1 MLRRARIWMGTSND
15 HKYMEAREV
24 LAEYGVELER
34 LDIDRVEIQADDP
47 ELIAEYSLRVLDVD
61 VPILIEDAGLYID
74 KYYGFPG
81 PYSSYALRTIDNEG
95 ILKLLEG
102 ETERGARYLSAVA
115 FRDGDT
121 SVTFTGEVTGRIAT
135 EMRGTYGFGYDPIF
149 IPDEGDGRTF
159 GEMKPAEKAGI
170 SHRARAF
177 RKLGE
182 WLREGQPTRRGAGT
196 GTGLSR
202 SSSP

>member
-1 MLRRARIWMGTSND
+1 MRRTRIWMGTSSD
-15 HKYMEAREV
+15 HKYEEAREV

-34 LDIDRVEIQADDP
+34 LSIERVEIQADDP

-95 ILKLLEG
+95 ILKLMEG

-121 SVTFTGEVTGRIAT
+121 SVTFTGEVVGRIAE
-135 EMRGTYGFGYDPIF
+135 EMRGTNGFGYDPIF
-149 IPDEGDGRTF
+149 MPDEGDGRTF
-159 GEMKPAEKAGI
+159 GEMSAAEKARI

-182 WLREGQPTRRGAGT
+182 WLRAG
-196 GTGLSR
+196 
-202 SSSP
+202 

>member
-1 MLRRARIWMGTSND
+1 MGTSSD
-15 HKYMEAREV
+15 HKYEEAREV
-24 LAEYGVELER
+24 LAEYGVTLER
-34 LDIDRVEIQADDP
+34 LSIDRVEIQADDP
-47 ELIAEYSLRVLDVD
+47 ELIAEYSLKVLNMD

-74 KYYGFPG
+74 KYFGFPG

-102 ETERGARYLSAVA
+102 EEERGARYLSAVA

-121 SVTFTGEVTGRIAT
+121 SVTFTGEVVGRVAT
-135 EMRGTYGFGYDPIF
+135 EMRGTNGFGYDPIF
-149 IPDEGDGRTF
+149 IPEEGDGRTF
-159 GEMKPAEKAGI
+159 GEMRAAEKARI

-182 WLREGQPTRRGAGT
+182 WLREG
-196 GTGLSR
+196 
-202 SSSP
+202 

>member
-1 MLRRARIWMGTSND
+1 MRRTRIWMGTSSD
-15 HKYMEAREV
+15 HKYEEAREV

-34 LDIDRVEIQADDP
+34 LSIERVEIQADDP

-95 ILKLLEG
+95 ILKLMEG

-121 SVTFTGEVTGRIAT
+121 SVTFTGEVVGRIAM
-135 EMRGTYGFGYDPIF
+135 ERRGTNGFGYDPIF
-149 IPDEGDGRTF
+149 MPDEGDGRTF
-159 GEMKPAEKAGI
+159 GEMSAAEKARI

-182 WLREGQPTRRGAGT
+182 WLRAG
-196 GTGLSR
+196 
-202 SSSP
+202 

>member
-1 MLRRARIWMGTSND
+1 MGTSSD
-15 HKYMEAREV
+15 HKYEEAREV
-24 LAEYGVELER
+24 LTEYGVELER
-34 LDIDRVEIQADDP
+34 LSIDRVEIQADDP
-47 ELIAEYSLRVLDVD
+47 ELIAEYSLKVLDID

-81 PYSSYALRTIDNEG
+81 PYSSYALRTIDNDG
-95 ILKLLEG
+95 ILKLMEG

-121 SVTFTGEVTGRIAT
+121 SVTFTGEVVGRIAM
-135 EMRGTYGFGYDPIF
+135 EMRGTNGFGYDPIF
-149 IPDEGDGRTF
+149 MPEEGDGRTF
-159 GEMKPAEKAGI
+159 GEMSAAEKARI

-182 WLREGQPTRRGAGT
+182 WLRAG
-196 GTGLSR
+196 
-202 SSSP
+202 

>member
-1 MLRRARIWMGTSND
+1 MRRTRIWMGTSSD
-15 HKYMEAREV
+15 HKYEEAREV
-24 LAEYGVELER
+24 LTEYGVELER
-34 LDIDRVEIQADDP
+34 LSIDRVEIQADDP
-47 ELIAEYSLRVLDVD
+47 ELIAEYSLKVLDID

-95 ILKLLEG
+95 ILKLMEG
-102 ETERGARYLSAVA
+102 ETERGAKYLSAVA

-121 SVTFTGEVTGRIAT
+121 SVTFTGEVVGRIAMET
-135 EMRGTYGFGYDPIF
+135 RGTNGFGYDPIF
-149 IPDEGDGRTF
+149 MPEEGDGRTF
-159 GEMKPAEKAGI
+159 GEMSAAEKARI

-182 WLREGQPTRRGAGT
+182 WLRAG
-196 GTGLSR
+196 
-202 SSSP
+202 

>member
-1 MLRRARIWMGTSND
+1 MGTSSD
-15 HKYMEAREV
+15 HKYEEAREV
-24 LAEYGVELER
+24 LTEYGVELER
-34 LDIDRVEIQADDP
+34 LSIDRVEIQADDP
-47 ELIAEYSLRVLDVD
+47 ELIAEYSLKVLDID

-95 ILKLLEG
+95 ILKLMEG

-121 SVTFTGEVTGRIAT
+121 SVTFTGEVVGRIAMET
-135 EMRGTYGFGYDPIF
+135 RGTNGFGYDPIF
-149 IPDEGDGRTF
+149 MPEEGDGRTF
-159 GEMKPAEKAGI
+159 GEMSAAEKARI

-182 WLREGQPTRRGAGT
+182 WLRAG
-196 GTGLSR
+196 
-202 SSSP
+202 

>member
-1 MLRRARIWMGTSND
+1 LRRTRIWMGTSSD
-15 HKYMEAREV
+15 HKYEEAREV
-24 LAEYGVELER
+24 LTEYGVELER
-34 LDIDRVEIQADDP
+34 LSIDRVEIQADDP
-47 ELIAEYSLRVLDVD
+47 ELIAEYSLKVLDVD
-61 VPILIEDAGLYID
+61 MPILIEDAGLYID

-95 ILKLLEG
+95 ILKLMEG

-121 SVTFTGEVTGRIAT
+121 SVTFTGEVVGRIAM
-135 EMRGTYGFGYDPIF
+135 EMRGTNGFGYDPIF
-149 IPDEGDGRTF
+149 TPDEGDGRTF
-159 GEMKPAEKAGI
+159 GEMSAAEKARI

-182 WLREGQPTRRGAGT
+182 WLREG
-196 GTGLSR
+196 
-202 SSSP
+202 

>member
-1 MLRRARIWMGTSND
+1 MGTSSD
-15 HKYMEAREV
+15 HKYEEAREV
-24 LAEYGVELER
+24 LTEYGVELER
-34 LDIDRVEIQADDP
+34 LSIDRVEIQADDP
-47 ELIAEYSLRVLDVD
+47 ELIAEYSLKVLDVD

-95 ILKLLEG
+95 ILKLMES

-121 SVTFTGEVTGRIAT
+121 SVTFTGEVVGRIAM
-135 EMRGTYGFGYDPIF
+135 EMRGTNGFGYDPIF
-149 IPDEGDGRTF
+149 MPEEGDGRTF
-159 GEMKPAEKAGI
+159 GEMSAAEKARI

-182 WLREGQPTRRGAGT
+182 WLREG
-196 GTGLSR
+196 
-202 SSSP
+202 

>member
-1 MLRRARIWMGTSND
+1 MRRTRIWMGTSSD
-15 HKYMEAREV
+15 HKYEEAREV
-24 LAEYGVELER
+24 LTEYGVELER
-34 LDIDRVEIQADDP
+34 LSIDRVEIQADDP
-47 ELIAEYSLRVLDVD
+47 ELIAEYSLKVLDVD
-61 VPILIEDAGLYID
+61 IPILIEDAGLYID

-95 ILKLLEG
+95 ILKLMEG

-121 SVTFTGEVTGRIAT
+121 SVTFTGEVVGRIAE
-135 EMRGTYGFGYDPIF
+135 EMRGTNGFGYDPIF
-149 IPDEGDGRTF
+149 IPEEGDGRTF
-159 GEMKPAEKAGI
+159 GDMSAAEKARI

-182 WLREGQPTRRGAGT
+182 WLRAG
-196 GTGLSR
+196 
-202 SSSP
+202 

>member
-1 MLRRARIWMGTSND
+1 MRRTRIWMGTSSD
-15 HKYMEAREV
+15 HKYEEAREV
-24 LAEYGVELER
+24 LTEYGVELER
-34 LDIDRVEIQADDP
+34 LSIDRVEIQADDP
-47 ELIAEYSLRVLDVD
+47 ELIAEYSLKVLDVD

-95 ILKLLEG
+95 ILKLMEG

-121 SVTFTGEVTGRIAT
+121 SVTFTGEVVGRIAM
-135 EMRGTYGFGYDPIF
+135 EMRGTNGFGYDPIF
-149 IPDEGDGRTF
+149 MPEEGDGRTF
-159 GEMKPAEKAGI
+159 GEMSAAEKARI

-182 WLREGQPTRRGAGT
+182 WLRAG
-196 GTGLSR
+196 
-202 SSSP
+202 

>member
-1 MLRRARIWMGTSND
+1 LRRTRIWMGTSSD
-15 HKYMEAREV
+15 HKYEEAREV
-24 LAEYGVELER
+24 LDEFGVELMR
-34 LDIDRVEIQADDP
+34 LSIDRVEIQADDP

-74 KYYGFPG
+74 KYFGFPG

-95 ILKLLEG
+95 ILKLMEG
-102 ETERGARYLSAVA
+102 EKERGARYLSAVA

-121 SVTFTGEVTGRIAT
+121 SVTFTGEVVGRIAE
-135 EMRGTYGFGYDPIF
+135 EMRGTNGFGYDPIF

-159 GEMKPAEKAGI
+159 GEMSAAEKARI

-182 WLREGQPTRRGAGT
+182 WLRAG
-196 GTGLSR
+196 
-202 SSSP
+202 

>member
-1 MLRRARIWMGTSND
+1 MRRTRIWMGTSSD
-15 HKYMEAREV
+15 HKYEEAREV

-34 LDIDRVEIQADDP
+34 LSIDRVEIQADDP
-47 ELIAEYSLRVLDVD
+47 ELIAEYSLKVLDVD

-95 ILKLLEG
+95 ILKLMEE

-121 SVTFTGEVTGRIAT
+121 SVTFTGEVVGRIAM
-135 EMRGTYGFGYDPIF
+135 EMRGTNGFGYDPIF
-149 IPDEGDGRTF
+149 MPEEGDGRTF
-159 GEMKPAEKAGI
+159 GEMSAAEKARI

-182 WLREGQPTRRGAGT
+182 WLREG
-196 GTGLSR
+196 
-202 SSSP
+202 

>member
-1 MLRRARIWMGTSND
+1 LRRTRIWMGTSSD
-15 HKYMEAREV
+15 HKYKEAREV

-34 LDIDRVEIQADDP
+34 LSIDRVEIQADDP
-47 ELIAEYSLRVLDVD
+47 ELIAEYSLKVLDVD

-95 ILKLLEG
+95 ILKLMEG

-121 SVTFTGEVTGRIAT
+121 SVSFTGEVVGHIAM
-135 EMRGTYGFGYDPIF
+135 EMRGTNGFGYDPIF
-149 IPDEGDGRTF
+149 IPEEGDGRTF
-159 GEMKPAEKAGI
+159 GEMSASDKARI

-182 WLREGQPTRRGAGT
+182 WLRAG
-196 GTGLSR
+196 
-202 SSSP
+202 

>member
-1 MLRRARIWMGTSND
+1 LRRTRIWMGTSSD
-15 HKYMEAREV
+15 HKYEEAREV

-34 LDIDRVEIQADDP
+34 LSIERVEIQADDP

-95 ILKLLEG
+95 ILKLMEG

-121 SVTFTGEVTGRIAT
+121 SVTFTGEVVGRIAE
-135 EMRGTYGFGYDPIF
+135 EMRGTNGFGYDPIF
-149 IPDEGDGRTF
+149 MPDEGDGRTF
-159 GEMKPAEKAGI
+159 GEMSAAEKARI

-182 WLREGQPTRRGAGT
+182 WLRAG
-196 GTGLSR
+196 
-202 SSSP
+202 

>member
-1 MLRRARIWMGTSND
+1 MGTSSD
-15 HKYMEAREV
+15 HKYEEAREV
-24 LAEYGVELER
+24 LTEYGVELER
-34 LDIDRVEIQADDP
+34 LSIDRVEIQADDP
-47 ELIAEYSLRVLDVD
+47 ELIAEYSLKVLDVD
-61 VPILIEDAGLYID
+61 IPILIEDAGLYID

-95 ILKLLEG
+95 ILKLMEG

-121 SVTFTGEVTGRIAT
+121 SVTFTGEVVGRIAMET
-135 EMRGTYGFGYDPIF
+135 RGTNGFGYDPIF
-149 IPDEGDGRTF
+149 MPEEGDGRTF
-159 GEMKPAEKAGI
+159 GEMSAAEKARI

-182 WLREGQPTRRGAGT
+182 WLRA
-196 GTGLSR
+196 S
-202 SSSP
+202 

>member
-1 MLRRARIWMGTSND
+1 LRRTRIWMGTSSD
-15 HKYMEAREV
+15 HKYKEAREV

-34 LDIDRVEIQADDP
+34 LSIDRVEIQADDP
-47 ELIAEYSLRVLDVD
+47 ELIAEYSLKVLDVD

-95 ILKLLEG
+95 ILKLMEG

-121 SVTFTGEVTGRIAT
+121 SVTLTGEVVGRIAM
-135 EMRGTYGFGYDPIF
+135 EMRGTNGFGYDPIF
-149 IPDEGDGRTF
+149 MPEEGDGRTF
-159 GEMKPAEKAGI
+159 GEMSASEKARI

-182 WLREGQPTRRGAGT
+182 WLRAG
-196 GTGLSR
+196 
-202 SSSP
+202 

>member
-1 MLRRARIWMGTSND
+1 MRRTRIWMGTSSD
-15 HKYMEAREV
+15 HKYEEAREV
-24 LAEYGVELER
+24 LTEYGVELER
-34 LDIDRVEIQADDP
+34 LSIDRVEIQADNP
-47 ELIAEYSLRVLDVD
+47 ELIAEYSLKVLDID

-95 ILKLLEG
+95 ILKLMEG

-121 SVTFTGEVTGRIAT
+121 SVTFTGEVVGRIAMET
-135 EMRGTYGFGYDPIF
+135 RGTNGFGYDPIF
-149 IPDEGDGRTF
+149 MPEEGDGRTF
-159 GEMKPAEKAGI
+159 GEMSAAEKARI

-182 WLREGQPTRRGAGT
+182 WLRAG
-196 GTGLSR
+196 
-202 SSSP
+202 

>member
-1 MLRRARIWMGTSND
+1 
-15 HKYMEAREV
+15 
-24 LAEYGVELER
+24 
-34 LDIDRVEIQADDP
+34 
-47 ELIAEYSLRVLDVD
+47 VD

-95 ILKLLEG
+95 ILKLMEG

-121 SVTFTGEVTGRIAT
+121 SVSFTGEVVGRIAM
-135 EMRGTYGFGYDPIF
+135 EMRGTNGFGYDPIF
-149 IPDEGDGRTF
+149 MPEEGDGRTF
-159 GEMKPAEKAGI
+159 GEMSASEKARI

-182 WLREGQPTRRGAGT
+182 WLRAG
-196 GTGLSR
+196 
-202 SSSP
+202 

>member
-1 MLRRARIWMGTSND
+1 MGTSSD
-15 HKYMEAREV
+15 HKYEEAREV
-24 LAEYGVELER
+24 LTEYGVELER
-34 LDIDRVEIQADDP
+34 LSIDRVEIQADDP
-47 ELIAEYSLRVLDVD
+47 ELIAEYSLKVLDID

-95 ILKLLEG
+95 ILKLMEG

-121 SVTFTGEVTGRIAT
+121 SVTFTGEVVGRIAM
-135 EMRGTYGFGYDPIF
+135 EMRGTNGFGYDPIF
-149 IPDEGDGRTF
+149 MPEEGDGRTF
-159 GEMKPAEKAGI
+159 GEMSAAEKARI

-182 WLREGQPTRRGAGT
+182 WLRAG
-196 GTGLSR
+196 
-202 SSSP
+202 

>member
-1 MLRRARIWMGTSND
+1 MGTSSD
-15 HKYMEAREV
+15 HKYEEAREV
-24 LAEYGVELER
+24 LTEYGVELER
-34 LDIDRVEIQADDP
+34 LSIDRVEIQADDP
-47 ELIAEYSLRVLDVD
+47 ELIAEYSLKVLDVD
-61 VPILIEDAGLYID
+61 IPILIEDAGLYID

-95 ILKLLEG
+95 ILKLMEG

-121 SVTFTGEVTGRIAT
+121 SVTFTGEVVGRIAMET
-135 EMRGTYGFGYDPIF
+135 RGTNGFGYDPIF
-149 IPDEGDGRTF
+149 MPEEGDGRTF
-159 GEMKPAEKAGI
+159 GEMSAAEKARI

-182 WLREGQPTRRGAGT
+182 WLRAG
-196 GTGLSR
+196 
-202 SSSP
+202 